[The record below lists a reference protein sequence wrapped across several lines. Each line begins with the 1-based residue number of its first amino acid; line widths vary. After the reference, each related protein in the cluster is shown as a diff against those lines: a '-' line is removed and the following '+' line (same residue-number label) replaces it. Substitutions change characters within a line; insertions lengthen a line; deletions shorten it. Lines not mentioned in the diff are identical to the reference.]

1 MEKSQSNI
9 ILEDQKFSV
18 VFNAQDK
25 SSSSENPKTIISEIF
40 KSIDTGKTIDIE
52 KITKSLNYYFVETQK
67 MISPK
72 GAKIIDF
79 FDKECD
85 EKDIENIEI
94 IINNK
99 LSEIKKKLK
108 ESNNNALS
116 YFNKII
122 KLSKNNKINFHLND
136 NENYTII
143 RKSISPRTI
152 KMPKNQNQKTK
163 EITNNV
169 EEISEEI
176 NPLNERKNNVRA
188 EEIIYHFQNLM
199 PESENEE
206 KISRKNSFPDED
218 KKNSKIKYIKIFKKI
233 HN

>member
-9 ILEDQKFSV
+9 ILKDQKSSV

-25 SSSSENPKTIISEIF
+25 SSSSENPKTIYSELS
-40 KSIDTGKTIDIE
+40 KSIETTKTINIG

-99 LSEIKKKLK
+99 LSEMKKKLK

-143 RKSISPRTI
+143 RNSISPRTI

-176 NPLNERKNNVRA
+176 NPLNERKNNDRA
-188 EEIIYHFQNLM
+188 EEIINYFQNIIS
-199 PESENEE
+199 ESENEE
-206 KISRKNSFPDED
+206 KISRKTSFPDED
-218 KKNSKIKYIKIFKKI
+218 KKNSKIKNIKIFKKF